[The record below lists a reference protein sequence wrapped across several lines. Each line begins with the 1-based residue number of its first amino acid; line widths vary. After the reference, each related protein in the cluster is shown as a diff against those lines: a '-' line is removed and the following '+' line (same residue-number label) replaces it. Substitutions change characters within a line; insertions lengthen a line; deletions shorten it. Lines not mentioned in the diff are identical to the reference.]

1 MFKLEA
7 DLNLSKSLHR
17 KGVRKFFLF
26 NDLLIIAKIKKEY
39 RQKEKE
45 DQQGDGS
52 HSPRKGKVKPS
63 ARQSVSLVLSS

>member
-1 MFKLEA
+1 VFKLEA

-26 NDLLIIAKIKKEY
+26 NDILIIAKLKKDF

-45 DQQGDGS
+45 DQHQPGDNS
-52 HSPRKGKVKPS
+52 HSPRKG
-63 ARQSVSLVLSS
+63 

>member
-1 MFKLEA
+1 VFKLEA

-52 HSPRKGKVKPS
+52 HSPRKGSEPS
-63 ARQSVSLVLSS
+63 TLHPTISLVLSC